1 MAIMTE
7 TSAPANYKQ
16 NLSWRRWPIMIIFMF
31 FAMTATFQGM
41 QFVVISELCTTFY
54 GVDTNTIT
62 WTSLIHMAVYI
73 PVLLPAMVFI
83 DNTGLRTSLMVGS
96 GFNLLGAII
105 KCAMIKPRLFWL
117 ATVFIKFT
125 VNDR

>member
-1 MAIMTE
+1 MTE